1 VGNPSLFVAIFQPR
15 SGNFQHWALH
25 LHTDQEDLIFEV
37 DGEHPSFTKV
47 TSPAKPTDS
56 NSLIE
61 SLWVGEIGI
70 PDIATLKQIVDGAR
84 VDNETLEWDCQ
95 EYVLKILEAC
105 EREAIL
111 EEEDLDFAETKQILK
126 SRSGQYCEI
135 LA

>member
-1 VGNPSLFVAIFQPR
+1 MGNPSLSVAIFQPR
-15 SGNFQHWALH
+15 YGNFQHWALH

-56 NSLIE
+56 NTLIE

-70 PDIATLKQIVDGAR
+70 PDVATVKRIVAQAR
-84 VDNETLEWDCQ
+84 VDNEALEWDCQ
-95 EYVLKILEAC
+95 EYVLEVLEAC

-111 EEEDLDFAETKQILK
+111 EDDDLDYAEIKQILK
-126 SRSGQYCEI
+126 SRRGPI
-135 LA
+135 L